1 MKLYPKRLNSLEEL
15 KKEKH
20 MLILAKKKSELPDV
34 LSFGLPILNGF
45 GKKKDTEQAATDDNI
60 VVDLIASF
68 IESPDLSNLVS
79 TVARPILNYA
89 SDKAGTSILKSAAK
103 EVIGGYAKW
112 KAIELGFRGVK
123 HLMKTQ
129 TNRRNKKEK

>member
-1 MKLYPKRLNSLEEL
+1 MKLYPKRLNSLAEL

-20 MLILAKKKSELPDV
+20 MLMLAKKESELPDV
-34 LSFGLPILNGF
+34 LSFDLPLLSGL
-45 GKKKDTEQAATDDNI
+45 GKKKDVEQASEDDNI

-68 IESPDLSNLVS
+68 IESPDLSNLIT
-79 TVARPILNYA
+79 TVAKPILNYA
-89 SDKAGTSILKSAAK
+89 KDKAGTSILKSAAK

-123 HLMKTQ
+123 HLVKTKMDK
-129 TNRRNKKEK
+129 RKKD